1 MYQKQRCIYIYIYI
15 SIHICI
21 RICICIRIRIHT
33 QSPIHVHIHVYAYIL
48 HIYTYIDRQSAC
60 CRKSVRTECVHVCMC
75 VCERERECVCACV
88 CVCVCVCVCGMAPGM
103 KTKSSGIILAPLHG
117 HQHHGPSHAHMK
129 NAQGH
134 NVTVHAMTKFLPREI
149 KFPQRVYGKYT
160 TSRSSVVYI
169 KQRNTRSVPCLY
181 E

>member
-1 MYQKQRCIYIYIYI
+1 MYIYMYMHIYYIYIL
-15 SIHICI
+15 
-21 RICICIRIRIHT
+21 
-33 QSPIHVHIHVYAYIL
+33 IL
-48 HIYTYIDRQSAC
+48 IANRHAAGSL
-60 CRKSVRTECVHVCMC
+60 SGLSVCMC
-75 VCERERECVCACV
+75 VCERERERVCVCACV

>member
-1 MYQKQRCIYIYIYI
+1 MHIYYIYIL
-15 SIHICI
+15 
-21 RICICIRIRIHT
+21 
-33 QSPIHVHIHVYAYIL
+33 IL
-48 HIYTYIDRQSAC
+48 IANRHAAGSL
-60 CRKSVRTECVHVCMC
+60 SGLSVCMC
-75 VCERERECVCACV
+75 VCERERERVCVCACV